1 MFFCP
6 GTAREALLWRE
17 PCNSVV
23 GRHRSH
29 SVWTADASWFST
41 SDTPT
46 GSRQEGQVMH
56 VGVVPSAQP
65 QNCWLQRA
73 VLSGSPPAELTDVYF
88 LRVLP
93 IRRTTTAFLWT
104 FTWILILYEGFP
116 GTCTKSK
123 NPHIIIFFVPV
134 WKLIFLMCD
143 TCITNHTVTC
153 SALEYWV
160 EMNIFINK
168 MEVEQMRALKYHI
181 FCAEEQPSHN
191 HAKFTLKNWEW
202 LESQLIWVW
211 HHLVVLLGIAPEKTA
226 RPENWGSVFCRLV
239 QTSCSWIC
247 YLTMPTKA
255 RKLTQRYAND
265 QLQ

>member
-1 MFFCP
+1 MQLCGGQASLSLCVDCWCFMVQH
-6 GTAREALLWRE
+6 L
-17 PCNSVV
+17 
-23 GRHRSH
+23 RHTHRKQ
-29 SVWTADASWFST
+29 T
-41 SDTPT
+41 
-46 GSRQEGQVMH
+46 
-56 VGVVPSAQP
+56 
-65 QNCWLQRA
+65 
-73 VLSGSPPAELTDVYF
+73 
-88 LRVLP
+88 
-93 IRRTTTAFLWT
+93 RRTSNACWSCSKCAASKLLTAKSSSVRFSACRIDWCILFKSSSYKTNNNCLFMDFHLNSDSLWGVP
-104 FTWILILYEGFP
+104 WDLHKIKKPSYYY
-116 GTCTKSK
+116 
-123 NPHIIIFFVPV
+123 FFVPV

-143 TCITNHTVTC
+143 ACITNHTVTC